1 MVTWLKNG
9 AFFGL
14 LTTLGPSGSFLG
26 LTWSCLGARMSKRS
40 ASACHRA
47 HFWVLLG
54 GPFVALGPHNPAN
67 GAFWEVFFQ
76 DVFSALFFE
85 AEGLPLQWSDVAHML
100 YIVYGLHI
108 APF

>member
-1 MVTWLKNG
+1 MAQRWSIFQAFDVPWSLWELPSAYMELPRSQNLKKKC
-9 AFFGL
+9 L
-14 LTTLGPSGSFLG
+14 CVPSGSL
-26 LTWSCLGARMSKRS
+26 LGAPG
-40 ASACHRA
+40 
-47 HFWVLLG
+47 G

-67 GAFWEVFFQ
+67 AAFWEVFFQ

-108 APF
+108 ALFWA